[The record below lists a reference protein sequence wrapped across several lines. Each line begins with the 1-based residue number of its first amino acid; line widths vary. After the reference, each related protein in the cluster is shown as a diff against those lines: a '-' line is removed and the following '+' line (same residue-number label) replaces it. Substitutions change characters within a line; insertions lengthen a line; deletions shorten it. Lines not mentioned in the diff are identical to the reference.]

1 MRIIHHFPREPSVCF
16 MLLSTFFGKGCVCFC
31 FCTSHPPLPSLG
43 DPIAL
48 TMPEPVAEW
57 RSCQI
62 SLRLEVPRKPSVD
75 RIPKYPK
82 NQVIRR
88 MPLVQHTQWASSG
101 PAPAVA
107 VGGGEWEIEIRSQG
121 STGLVTD
128 LYAVDTAM
136 RVYYLMKIKNWFKQ
150 KKCSCHIL
158 SRFSRGILI
167 SSDLFYCSFIF
178 PYQVISILL

>member
-1 MRIIHHFPREPSVCF
+1 MEVLSHCCVQFFATPWTVVQQT
-16 MLLSTFFGKGCVCFC
+16 LLSMEFSRQEYWSGLPCPSPGDLLDPGVEPG
-31 FCTSHPPLPSLG
+31 SPALQAESSPSEPLVKP
-43 DPIAL
+43 L
-48 TMPEPVAEW
+48 TTW
-57 RSCQI
+57 RSTW
-62 SLRLEVPRKPSVD
+62 
-75 RIPKYPK
+75 KYK
-82 NQVIRR
+82 
-88 MPLVQHTQWASSG
+88 
-101 PAPAVA
+101 A

-158 SRFSRGILI
+158 SRFSRGILM

-178 PYQVISILL
+178 PYQVIPILL

>member
-1 MRIIHHFPREPSVCF
+1 MEVLSHCCVQFFATPWTVVQQTVLSMEFSRQEYWSGLPCPSPGDLLDPGVEPGSPT
-16 MLLSTFFGKGCVCFC
+16 LQADSSPSEPLGK
-31 FCTSHPPLPSLG
+31 PL
-43 DPIAL
+43 
-48 TMPEPVAEW
+48 TTW
-57 RSCQI
+57 RSTW
-62 SLRLEVPRKPSVD
+62 
-75 RIPKYPK
+75 KYK
-82 NQVIRR
+82 
-88 MPLVQHTQWASSG
+88 
-101 PAPAVA
+101 A

-128 LYAVDTAM
+128 LYAVDTAT
-136 RVYYLMKIKNWFKQ
+136 RVYYLMKIENWFKQ

>member
-1 MRIIHHFPREPSVCF
+1 MEVLSHCCVQFFATPWTVVQQT
-16 MLLSTFFGKGCVCFC
+16 LLSMEFSRQEYWSGLPCPSPGDLLDPGVEPGSPALQADSSPSEPLGK
-31 FCTSHPPLPSLG
+31 PL
-43 DPIAL
+43 
-48 TMPEPVAEW
+48 TTW
-57 RSCQI
+57 RSTW
-62 SLRLEVPRKPSVD
+62 
-75 RIPKYPK
+75 KYK
-82 NQVIRR
+82 
-88 MPLVQHTQWASSG
+88 
-101 PAPAVA
+101 A

-158 SRFSRGILI
+158 SRFSRGILM

>member
-1 MRIIHHFPREPSVCF
+1 MEVLSHCCVQFFATPWTVVQQT
-16 MLLSTFFGKGCVCFC
+16 LLSMEFSRQEYWSGLPCPSPGDLLDPGVEPGSPALQADSSPSEPLGK
-31 FCTSHPPLPSLG
+31 PL
-43 DPIAL
+43 
-48 TMPEPVAEW
+48 TTW
-57 RSCQI
+57 RSTW
-62 SLRLEVPRKPSVD
+62 
-75 RIPKYPK
+75 KYK
-82 NQVIRR
+82 
-88 MPLVQHTQWASSG
+88 
-101 PAPAVA
+101 A

-158 SRFSRGILI
+158 SRFSRGILM

-178 PYQVISILL
+178 PYQVIPILL